1 MEETMIETRRLLLRP
16 CTMADVQD
24 YLHFWNDP
32 EVMKYIGDGTWGG
45 GEEVVTEVLR
55 KNIAFYQT
63 NPGLGFW
70 AVCEKPSGHLI
81 GEAGLSPV
89 EETHEIEAGYLLA
102 KLYWGQGL
110 GAEILSALLEYGFS
124 VLGLKEIIAVAHPD
138 NTASTHIMKKCGMS
152 LVGKAMYHNRLSF
165 KYVRK
170 NDNSGVV

>member
-1 MEETMIETRRLLLRP
+1 MIETERLSLRP
-16 CTMADVQD
+16 CTMDDVHD
-24 YLHFWNDP
+24 YIDFWNDP

-45 GEEVVTEVLR
+45 GEEVVIEVLR

-70 AVCEKPSGHLI
+70 AACEKSTGHLI

-89 EETHEIEAGYLLA
+89 LETQEIEAGYLLA
-102 KLYWGQGL
+102 RQYWRQGL
-110 GAEILSALLEYGFS
+110 GAGILRALLDYGFS

-152 LVGKAMYHNRLSF
+152 LAGQAMYHNRLSV
-165 KYVRK
+165 KYIKK
-170 NDNSGVV
+170 NENNVIS